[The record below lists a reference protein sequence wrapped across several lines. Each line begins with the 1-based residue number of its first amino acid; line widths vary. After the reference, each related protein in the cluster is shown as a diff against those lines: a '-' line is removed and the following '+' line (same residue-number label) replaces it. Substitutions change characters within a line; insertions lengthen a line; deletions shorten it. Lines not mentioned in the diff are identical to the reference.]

1 MAWIYL
7 TVAGLFEISWA
18 LGLKYTE
25 GFTRDSPD
33 EPQTGVDF
41 CAVAAF

>member
-1 MAWIYL
+1 MRPGIVEDKWRAKLRAI
-7 TVAGLFEISWA
+7 VNHPAAA
-18 LGLKYTE
+18 LI
-25 GFTRDSPD
+25 RDSPD

>member
-1 MAWIYL
+1 MTL
-7 TVAGLFEISWA
+7 EPMRLELLRGLVARIAATGIL
-18 LGLKYTE
+18 LN
-25 GFTRDSPD
+25 RDSPD